1 MLWPQNFDYDQ
12 EHRSSE
18 KIERVSSSDWAAP
31 IVPVVKKDGSIRIC
45 GDYKRTVNS
54 AAIVDCYPLPKI
66 EDIFASFSGGKTFT
80 KLDLAH
86 AYNQIELDDEAK
98 HLATINTSKG
108 SLSIQSITIWCGFCS
123 SHHLPTNNGKYFA
136 GHPKSVSLL
145 G

>member
-1 MLWPQNFDYDQ
+1 M
-12 EHRSSE
+12 
-18 KIERVSSSDWAAP
+18 
-31 IVPVVKKDGSIRIC
+31 PVVKKDGSIRIC
-45 GDYKRTVNS
+45 VNS

-66 EDIFASFSGGKTFT
+66 EASLSGGKTFT

-98 HLATINTSKG
+98 HLG
-108 SLSIQSITIWCGFCS
+108 SLSIQSITTWCGFCS
-123 SHHLPTNNGKYFA
+123 SHLPTNNGKYFA